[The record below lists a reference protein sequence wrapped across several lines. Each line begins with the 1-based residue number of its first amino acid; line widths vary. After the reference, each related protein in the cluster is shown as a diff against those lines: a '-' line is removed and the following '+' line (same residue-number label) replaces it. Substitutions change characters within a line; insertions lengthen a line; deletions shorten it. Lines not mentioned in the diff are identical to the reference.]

1 MLNWQAKVALNLL
14 FCKYFA
20 GVNSTTRH
28 KAIVEI
34 SVINST
40 APRSTFQN
48 EMPSILRNAHVF
60 ISLFL
65 KPYFIMVPEEHSFA
79 AINVSRIFSSISKTE
94 VYTYLFSRFSQNSIF
109 TIMMSL

>member
-14 FCKYFA
+14 FCKHFA

-48 EMPSILRNAHVF
+48 EMPSILRNARVF
-60 ISLFL
+60 ISL
-65 KPYFIMVPEEHSFA
+65 KPYFIMLPEEHSFA
-79 AINVSRIFSSISKTE
+79 AINVSRIFSSISKSE
-94 VYTYLFSRFSQNSIF
+94 VCTYLFSRFSQNSIF